1 MDRLQSNGYYML
13 LLKLGRRFF
22 TIWNLTLLKLL
33 IYSLVSLYLKLR
45 FYDMSVRR
53 CMFSLLRRWIF
64 RRLAFLVLMW
74 FRRADPESE
83 IAPTWF
89 QYYNKELIRT
99 LSFSEHEAFDHPVA
113 CKTLNVFFR
122 KSKIVVFGFMLL
134 LIDFSLVYQSK
145 S

>member
-1 MDRLQSNGYYML
+1 MKSDPPQISDILSSKYL
-13 LLKLGRRFF
+13 
-22 TIWNLTLLKLL
+22 
-33 IYSLVSLYLKLR
+33 YSKLR
-45 FYDMSVRR
+45 
-53 CMFSLLRRWIF
+53 LLRE
-64 RRLAFLVLMW
+64 FLLTYRICFSNADV
-74 FRRADPESE
+74 FPFSADPESE